1 MPWFLPLCEML
12 ITGEKIRCSL
22 AAWRQRADHHSY
34 IDTCLTINCWAGA
47 AWPHAWTIPQSG
59 RVMNSRDTWLA
70 SAGGLH
76 IASVQPSCIWFF
88 SYYWASLSSTITV
101 LLERILGALF
111 PDLVNSP
118 CEELVGWRLGAALPF
133 SFLNSCAEIES
144 DESDVDH
151 DESMDAHTLRFT
163 RVEDSVLPPVASR
176 AATTSTYAGCRR
188 RLLHRATTKPPH
200 PTTAIAAPPRRRVVS
215 L

>member
-88 SYYWASLSSTITV
+88 FLLLSFSLFHYYRFAGENSWSTIPRFSEFSVWGTSW
-101 LLERILGALF
+101 LEAWSCSSVFLFKFVRRDRI
-111 PDLVNSP
+111 
-118 CEELVGWRLGAALPF
+118 WRERCGPRWIDGCPHSA
-133 SFLNSCAEIES
+133 
-144 DESDVDH
+144 VY
-151 DESMDAHTLRFT
+151 T
-163 RVEDSVLPPVASR
+163 RR
-176 AATTSTYAGCRR
+176 GFCTTTGR
-188 RLLHRATTKPPH
+188 
-200 PTTAIAAPPRRRVVS
+200 
-215 L
+215 